1 MCKILTGFAQ
11 FANNLIIG
19 PRKMAER
26 LPVGHGLTP
35 QMRPR
40 QEGTGGVVEVHDR
53 KKLVL
58 PRGQAR

>member
-1 MCKILTGFAQ
+1 
-11 FANNLIIG
+11 
-19 PRKMAER
+19 MAER

-40 QEGTGGVVEVHDR
+40 QEGTGGVVQVHDR